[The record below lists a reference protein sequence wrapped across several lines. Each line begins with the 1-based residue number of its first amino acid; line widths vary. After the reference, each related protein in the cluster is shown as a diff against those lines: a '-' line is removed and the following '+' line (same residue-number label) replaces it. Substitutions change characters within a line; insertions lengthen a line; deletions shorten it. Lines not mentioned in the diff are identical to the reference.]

1 MRDTSK
7 MLTRWAIAIQSFDL
21 TVQHKPGKLH
31 VIPDKLSRMFAFEH
45 QQEVAAP
52 SLGPICRNVPD
63 NPKQQTNRVPRPYQ
77 IYADKLANLEPVRS
91 DKELSSVK
99 SVFVSVTKVFMS
111 VNQEKL
117 LSAQTMEYGRYINYI
132 QHADAPLPEQEA
144 KTAMPYYSVQ
154 DRLVFKSY
162 LPAYLRKRSTFRDH
176 LVVPEALVGLIMH
189 AYHDHVLPG

>member
-1 MRDTSK
+1 
-7 MLTRWAIAIQSFDL
+7 
-21 TVQHKPGKLH
+21 
-31 VIPDKLSRMFAFEH
+31 
-45 QQEVAAP
+45 
-52 SLGPICRNVPD
+52 
-63 NPKQQTNRVPRPYQ
+63 
-77 IYADKLANLEPVRS
+77 
-91 DKELSSVK
+91 
-99 SVFVSVTKVFMS
+99 MS